1 MPRVINLKKKAEELR
16 SILEKYNGIP
26 TFKEDRVAYANVC
39 YYIKNHGDKP
49 EIKALIDEYNLAAPI
64 DRKSEDYFKIRL
76 EEIKS
81 ILEKCQSIPK
91 NAKEYQA
98 VYSFFNKYKDNPE
111 VQRLKYI
118 YADPDCFKSV
128 TGKPMISK
136 SYQSY
141 RSFCDKYTA
150 AEYIKFVYDKY
161 KVLPARAT
169 VPVEKLR
176 SVYYYRKRVNEE
188 EKYEVLKYFKSL
200 SIIRELS
207 DFGITDEDLFQLV
220 TIRYK

>member
-1 MPRVINLKKKAEELR
+1 MPRVIDFKSKAEELR
-16 SILEKYNGIP
+16 LILEKYNGIP

-39 YYIKNHGDKP
+39 YYIKNHSDKP
-49 EIKALIDEYNLAAPI
+49 EIKALIDEYNLSAPI
-64 DRKSEDYFKIRL
+64 DRKSEEYFKIRL

-81 ILEKCQSIPK
+81 ILERCLSIPK
-91 NAKEYQA
+91 NAKDYQA
-98 VYSFFNKYKDNPE
+98 VYSFFNKYKETPE

-118 YADPDCFKSV
+118 YADPDYFLSV

-150 AEYIKFVYDKY
+150 AEYIKFVYEKY
-161 KVLPARAT
+161 KELPARGT

-176 SVYYYRKRVNEE
+176 SVYYYRKRVKEE

-200 SIIRELS
+200 SIIGELS
-207 DFGITDEDLFQLV
+207 DFGLTDEDLFQLV
-220 TIRYK
+220 TINYK